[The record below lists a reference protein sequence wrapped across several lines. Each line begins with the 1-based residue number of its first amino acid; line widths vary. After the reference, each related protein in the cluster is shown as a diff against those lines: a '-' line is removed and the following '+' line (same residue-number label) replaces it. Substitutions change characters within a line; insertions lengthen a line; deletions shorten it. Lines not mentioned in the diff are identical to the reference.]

1 MPLGAGINSSTSSKR
16 RKLGSSDLQSDQLS
30 LLAGSSGGSVI
41 SIGRPLNFMHWGDP
55 LDAGIDGRVI
65 YQTAEVG
72 LLTRH
77 ILINGVREAGNFS
90 LEGELDK

>member
-1 MPLGAGINSSTSSKR
+1 
-16 RKLGSSDLQSDQLS
+16 
-30 LLAGSSGGSVI
+30 
-41 SIGRPLNFMHWGDP
+41 MHWGDP

-90 LEGELDK
+90 LEGELANCFLGSCRVILNTFGPVLLSPLSGLV